1 MSTPDRR
8 ETLPRRAAAV
18 LAGPAGGWLALALA
32 VVVLDQA
39 TKLWAV
45 GGLTLHRPVAL
56 LPFLNLTLVHNTGAA
71 FSLLADAGGWQ
82 RWFFT
87 VLTLAICAGLS
98 VWLVRIAGHERPTA
112 ACLALIIGGAI
123 GNLIDRLRL
132 GYVIDFVDLH
142 AAGWHWP
149 AFNVADAAISCA
161 AVGLVL
167 LALTGRG

>member
-1 MSTPDRR
+1 MSTRDR
-8 ETLPRRAAAV
+8 EEPARRADT
-18 LAGPAGGWLALALA
+18 LARGGATSWFALALA
-32 VVVLDQA
+32 VVVLDQF

-45 GGLTLHRPVAL
+45 GGLQLHRPVEL

-87 VLTLAICAGLS
+87 ALTGVICAGIG
-98 VWLVRIAGHERPTA
+98 VWLVRIARSERLTA
-112 ACLALIIGGAI
+112 TCLALILGGAI
-123 GNLIDRLRL
+123 GNLVDRLRL
-132 GYVIDFVDLH
+132 GYVIDFVDVH

-161 AVGLVL
+161 AVL
-167 LALTGRG
+167 LIVSSLLGRS